1 MMSVIALLMFHR
13 FIWGAL
19 SLQLICEL
27 YMYYARSVYL
37 TVIVAGYGKD
47 FLIFLLLVL
56 TLGTRSRAPPWRH
69 GGQSLRWRGDI
80 SLGSKCRRCLG
91 RQLHL
96 LSCAATCSPMA
107 HHLILWCSLIALAA
121 NASVNSD
128 SRLVHLQGAFPNYHH
143 FNFFTLNLTARLI

>member
-47 FLIFLLLVL
+47 FWIFLLLVL
-56 TLGTRSRAPPWRH
+56 TLGTRSRAPPW
-69 GGQSLRWRGDI
+69 QSLRWRGDI

-107 HHLILWCSLIALAA
+107 HHLILWSSLIALAA
-121 NASVNSD
+121 NASVTSD
-128 SRLVHLQGAFPNYHH
+128 SRLVHLQGAFPNYYH
-143 FNFFTLNLTARLI
+143 FIFFYFLTSNLTARLI